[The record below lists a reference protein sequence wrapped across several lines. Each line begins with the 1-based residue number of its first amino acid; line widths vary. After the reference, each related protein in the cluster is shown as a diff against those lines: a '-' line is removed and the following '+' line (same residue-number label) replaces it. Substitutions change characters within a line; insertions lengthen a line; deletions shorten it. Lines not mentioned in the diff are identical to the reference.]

1 MTFQLLDSAV
11 KVFAQMYEV
20 YGHCEEMAREA
31 GKKEKQAMY
40 NKKSLETAAAVS
52 KIFERVQIMKKL
64 EESTRMVAVKEMLK
78 QFRL

>member
-1 MTFQLLDSAV
+1 
-11 KVFAQMYEV
+11 MYEV

-40 NKKSLETAAAVS
+40 NKESLETAAAVS

-64 EESTRMVAVKEMLK
+64 EESTRMIAVKEMLK

>member
-1 MTFQLLDSAV
+1 
-11 KVFAQMYEV
+11 MYEV
-20 YGHCEEMAREA
+20 YGHCEVMAREA

-64 EESTRMVAVKEMLK
+64 EESTSMIALKEMLK
-78 QFRL
+78 QLRLKVC

>member
-1 MTFQLLDSAV
+1 
-11 KVFAQMYEV
+11 MYEV

-40 NKKSLETAAAVS
+40 NKKSLEAAAAVS

-64 EESTRMVAVKEMLK
+64 EESTRMIAVKEMLK

>member
-1 MTFQLLDSAV
+1 
-11 KVFAQMYEV
+11 MYEV

-64 EESTRMVAVKEMLK
+64 EESTRMIAVKEMLK

>member
-1 MTFQLLDSAV
+1 
-11 KVFAQMYEV
+11 MYEV
-20 YGHCEEMAREA
+20 YGHCEQMAREA

-64 EESTRMVAVKEMLK
+64 EESTKMIALKEMLK
-78 QFRL
+78 

>member
-1 MTFQLLDSAV
+1 
-11 KVFAQMYEV
+11 MYEV
-20 YGHCEEMAREA
+20 YGHCEVMAREA

-64 EESTRMVAVKEMLK
+64 EESTKVNELKEMLK
-78 QFRL
+78 QTRL

>member
-1 MTFQLLDSAV
+1 M

-31 GKKEKQAMY
+31 GKKQKQAMY

-64 EESTRMVAVKEMLK
+64 EKSTRMIAVKEMLK

>member
-1 MTFQLLDSAV
+1 
-11 KVFAQMYEV
+11 MYEV

-40 NKKSLETAAAVS
+40 SKKSLEAAAAVS

-64 EESTRMVAVKEMLK
+64 EKSTRMIAVKEMLK

>member
-1 MTFQLLDSAV
+1 
-11 KVFAQMYEV
+11 MYEV

-40 NKKSLETAAAVS
+40 NKKSLEAAATVS

-64 EESTRMVAVKEMLK
+64 EESTRMIAVKDMLK

>member
-1 MTFQLLDSAV
+1 
-11 KVFAQMYEV
+11 MYEV
-20 YGHCEEMAREA
+20 YGHCEEIAREA

-40 NKKSLETAAAVS
+40 NKKSLEAAAAVS

-64 EESTRMVAVKEMLK
+64 EESTRMIAVKEMLK

>member
-1 MTFQLLDSAV
+1 
-11 KVFAQMYEV
+11 MYEV

-31 GKKEKQAMY
+31 GKKQKQAMY
-40 NKKSLETAAAVS
+40 NKKSLEAAAAVS

-64 EESTRMVAVKEMLK
+64 EESTRMIAVKEMLK

>member
-1 MTFQLLDSAV
+1 
-11 KVFAQMYEV
+11 MYEV
-20 YGHCEEMAREA
+20 YGHWEEMAREA
-31 GKKEKQAMY
+31 GKKQKQAMY

-64 EESTRMVAVKEMLK
+64 EESTRMIAVKEMLK

>member
-1 MTFQLLDSAV
+1 
-11 KVFAQMYEV
+11 MYEV

-31 GKKEKQAMY
+31 GKKQKQAMY

-64 EESTRMVAVKEMLK
+64 EESTRMIAMKEMLK
-78 QFRL
+78 KFHLYVC

>member
-1 MTFQLLDSAV
+1 
-11 KVFAQMYEV
+11 MYEV

-31 GKKEKQAMY
+31 GKKQKQAMY

-64 EESTRMVAVKEMLK
+64 EESTRMIAVKEMLK

>member
-1 MTFQLLDSAV
+1 
-11 KVFAQMYEV
+11 MYEV

-40 NKKSLETAAAVS
+40 NKKSLEAAAAVS

-64 EESTRMVAVKEMLK
+64 EKSTRMIAVKEMLK